1 MQLEN
6 FDEIM
11 LNFEDALNKKIDR
24 LKYEYSII
32 RAGRANAKILE
43 KVLVNYYGT
52 MTPVTQMANVS
63 VPEARM
69 ILISPWDISTVKEIN
84 KAILAS
90 DLGVTPTDDGRVIRL
105 VFPSL
110 TEDRRKEI
118 VKEVK
123 KICEETKIGIRNE
136 RKDVLEIFKNAEKD
150 KKLTKDELESANTD
164 VQKLVDKFND
174 LADNLSSQKEKE
186 VMEV

>member
-11 LNFEDALNKKIDR
+11 LNFEDGLNKKIDR

-84 KAILAS
+84 KAILGS
-90 DLGVTPTDDGRVIRL
+90 DLGVTPTDDGRIIRL

-110 TEDRRKEI
+110 TEEKRKEI

-123 KICEETKIGIRNE
+123 KICEEAKIGIRNE
-136 RKDVLEIFKNAEKD
+136 RKDVLEIFKTAEKD
-150 KKLTKDELESANTD
+150 KKLTKDELENANND

-174 LADNLSSQKEKE
+174 LADSLCSQKEKE

>member
-6 FDEIM
+6 YDEIM
-11 LNFEDALNKKIDR
+11 LNFEDGMTKKVDR

-32 RAGRANAKILE
+32 RAGRANPKMLD
-43 KVLVNYYGT
+43 KVAANYYGT
-52 MTPVTQMANVS
+52 MTPITQMANIS

-69 ILISPWDISTVKEIN
+69 IVISPWDISTVKEIS

-105 VFPSL
+105 VFPAL
-110 TEDRRKEI
+110 TEERRKEI

-123 KICEETKIGIRNE
+123 KLCEETKIGIRNE

-150 KKLTKDELESANTD
+150 KKLTKDELEGANAE
-164 VQKLVDKFND
+164 VQKLVDKYNANVDD
-174 LADNLSSQKEKE
+174 LCAQKEKE

>member
-6 FDEIM
+6 YDEIM
-11 LNFEDALNKKIDR
+11 LNFEDALTKRIDR

-32 RAGRANAKILE
+32 RAGRANPKMLD
-43 KVLVNYYGT
+43 KVVASYYGV
-52 MTPVTQMANVS
+52 MTPITQMANIS

-69 ILISPWDISTVKEIN
+69 IVISPWDISTVKEIN

-90 DLGVTPTDDGRVIRL
+90 DIGVTPTDDGRVIRL
-105 VFPSL
+105 VFPAL
-110 TEDRRKEI
+110 TEERRKEI
-118 VKEVK
+118 VKDVK

-136 RKDVLEIFKNAEKD
+136 RKDVLEIFKAVEKD
-150 KKLTKDELESANTD
+150 KKITKDELEGANEE
-164 VQKLVDKFND
+164 VQKLVDKYNET
-174 LADNLSSQKEKE
+174 ADSLSAQKEKE

>member
-90 DLGVTPTDDGRVIRL
+90 DIGVTPTDDGRIIRL

-150 KKLTKDELESANTD
+150 KKLTKDELESANED

-174 LADNLSSQKEKE
+174 LADNLSNQKEKE

>member
-6 FDEIM
+6 YDEIM
-11 LNFEDALNKKIDR
+11 LDFEDKLTQKIDR
-24 LKYEYSII
+24 LKNEYTMI
-32 RAGRANAKILE
+32 RAGRANPKMLD
-43 KVLVNYYGT
+43 KVYASYYGT
-52 MTPVTQMANVS
+52 MTPINQMANIS

-90 DLGVTPTDDGRVIRL
+90 DLGITPTDDGRVIRL
-105 VFPSL
+105 VFPAL
-110 TEDRRKEI
+110 TEERRREI

-123 KICEETKIGIRNE
+123 KVCEETKIGIRTE

-150 KKLTKDELESANTD
+150 KKMTKDDLESANTD
-164 VQKLVDKFND
+164 VQKLVDKYND
-174 LADNLSSQKEKE
+174 SADALCAQKEKE

>member
-11 LNFEDALNKKIDR
+11 LNFEDGLNKKIDR

-52 MTPVTQMANVS
+52 MTPITQMANVS

-84 KAILAS
+84 KAILGS
-90 DLGVTPTDDGRVIRL
+90 DLGVTPSDDGRVIRL

-110 TEDRRKEI
+110 TEEKRKEI

-150 KKLTKDELESANTD
+150 KKITKDELENANND
-164 VQKLVDKFND
+164 VQKLVDKYND
-174 LADNLSSQKEKE
+174 IADSLSAQKEKE

>member
-11 LNFEDALNKKIDR
+11 LNFEDNLNKKIDR

-84 KAILAS
+84 KAILSS
-90 DLGVTPTDDGRVIRL
+90 DLGVTPTDDGRIIRL

-174 LADNLSSQKEKE
+174 LADNLSVQKEKE